1 MKLVLGIETSC
12 DETACAIVR
21 DDGKILGHVVQSQ
34 IKDHKAFG
42 GVVPEIAARAH
53 LDLLAPC
60 LEACLEQAGVP
71 LKNMSAI
78 AATTGP
84 GLIGGVMV
92 GATFAKGIAFGLG
105 KPFIA
110 INHLEAHALTVRLT
124 HDVPFPFV
132 LLLVSG
138 GHCQIILAKRV
149 GDYQIL
155 GSTIDDAVGE
165 AFDKTAKLLGLGYP
179 GGPAIEMKAKKG
191 DPLAYSLP
199 RPLVGKK
206 ACDFSFSGLKTA
218 ARLIIEKQLELTE
231 EFVCD
236 LSASFQK
243 TVGDSLVQK
252 LTFALESMLSKE
264 MPGHLVVAGGVASN
278 QYLRERLERLAGEYG
293 VIFAAADRS
302 LCTDNGA
309 MVAWAG
315 VEYLN
320 KGLASPLDTPSK
332 PRWPLDTLSI
342 DSMVRL

>member
-1 MKLVLGIETSC
+1 VKLVLGIETSC
-12 DETACAIVR
+12 DETSCAIVR
-21 DDGKILGHVVQSQ
+21 EDGKILGHVVQSQ
-34 IKDHKAFG
+34 IKEHMAFG

-53 LDLLAPC
+53 LDLLGPC
-60 LEACLEQAGVP
+60 LESCLEQAGVP
-71 LKNMSAI
+71 LKSLSAI

-92 GATFAKGIAFGLG
+92 GATFGKGLAFGLG

-124 HDVPFPFV
+124 QDVPFPFV

-138 GHCQIILAKRV
+138 GHCQIILAKGI

-155 GSTIDDAVGE
+155 GTTIDDAVGE
-165 AFDKTAKLLGLGYP
+165 AFDKTAKLLGLAYP
-179 GGPAIEMKAKKG
+179 GGPAIEAKAKMG
-191 DPLAYSLP
+191 DFLAYPLP

-206 ACDFSFSGLKTA
+206 SCDFSFSGLKTA
-218 ARLIIEKQLELTE
+218 ARLLIEKQPELSE
-231 EFVCD
+231 KFVCD

-252 LTFALESMLSKE
+252 LTFALESSVSHDL
-264 MPGHLVVAGGVASN
+264 PRHLVVAGGVASN
-278 QYLRERLERLAGEYG
+278 QYLRERLECLALKQGL
-293 VIFAAADRS
+293 IFAVADRS

-315 VEYLN
+315 IEYLTR
-320 KGLASPLDTPSK
+320 GLTSSLDTPSK

>member
-12 DETACAIVR
+12 DETSCAIVR
-21 DDGKILGHVVQSQ
+21 EDGKILGHVVQSQ
-34 IKDHKAFG
+34 IKEHKAFG

-53 LDLLAPC
+53 LDLLPPC
-60 LEACLEQAGVP
+60 LESCLEQAGIP
-71 LKNMSAI
+71 LKSLSAI

-92 GATFAKGIAFGLG
+92 GATFGKGLAFALG

-124 HDVPFPFV
+124 HDVPFPFI

-138 GHCQIILAKRV
+138 GHCQIILAK
-149 GDYQIL
+149 GISDYQIL
-155 GSTIDDAVGE
+155 GTTMDDAVGE

-179 GGPAIEMKAKKG
+179 GGPAIEAKAKLG
-191 DPLAYSLP
+191 NPLAYPLP
-199 RPLVGKK
+199 RPLAGKK

-218 ARLIIEKQLELTE
+218 ARLLIEKHPNLSEK
-231 EFVCD
+231 FVCD
-236 LSASFQK
+236 VSASFQK

-252 LTFALESMLSKE
+252 LTFALKAMASQERPK
-264 MPGHLVVAGGVASN
+264 HLVVAGGVASN
-278 QYLRERLERLAGEYG
+278 HYLRERLESLAIEHGL
-293 VIFAAADRS
+293 IFAVADRS

-315 VEYLN
+315 IEYLTR
-320 KGLASPLDTPSK
+320 GLASSLDTPSK